1 MRRALTTLLVLW
13 SLTGPGG
20 AGAHETQSAGA
31 VQVTFATDA
40 EDTLSTQ
47 GPTLLRFTL
56 TKNGAALPG
65 CRCRVLVY
73 SGVPSA
79 RVAPLMDVR
88 LEALQQGAVSGAVP
102 QVAAGRTRWCW
113 MGGRSRLATS
123 MRSACGT
130 PSARHRKHHLDGVR
144 VPCPVGQFCLV
155 NWTGHCASW
164 RLPRRGCGAH
174 AADMR
179 PLVYS
184 PCRWR
189 GISPTI
195 QVWCAVC

>member
-1 MRRALTTLLVLW
+1 
-13 SLTGPGG
+13 
-20 AGAHETQSAGA
+20 
-31 VQVTFATDA
+31 
-40 EDTLSTQ
+40 
-47 GPTLLRFTL
+47 
-56 TKNGAALPG
+56 
-65 CRCRVLVY
+65 
-73 SGVPSA
+73 
-79 RVAPLMDVR
+79 
-88 LEALQQGAVSGAVP
+88 
-102 QVAAGRTRWCW
+102 
-113 MGGRSRLATS
+113 

-189 GISPTI
+189 GYQSNHPGLVRGLLIAQAAPLIWAVLFLPDTPPI
-195 QVWCAVC
+195 PAMCQVNWIEFGGG